1 MRGEQMKYHK
11 ITTFS
16 RRAII
21 IGVAPAILLYLVLGV
36 GPSLATFIF
45 SFTDISGLKGAPWH
59 WVGLANYKEYFLTQN
74 YRDYLDVIKRT
85 LIYAL
90 ATTVIQNVIALFVAL
105 LLNSKDIR
113 GRNFHRAV
121 IFMPVVLGVMV
132 TAISWTLFFNSVDG
146 PAAAFLALFG
156 KYSNFFGDQKLAFV
170 LCIAAQIWMYM
181 GYSMVIFLA
190 GLQTIPQG
198 LYEAA
203 KIDGS
208 NAWSQFRYVT
218 FPLLWPSITVN
229 GLMSIIGSLSSF
241 QIILLTTGG
250 NFNTTTLSMTAYA
263 NAFGLGKIAS
273 ITGLRQGYA
282 AAINMI
288 LFTIILVF
296 VLIFQAYM
304 KKKEDVQ

>member
-1 MRGEQMKYHK
+1 MRGEQMKHHK

-16 RRAII
+16 RRSII
-21 IGVAPAILLYLVLGV
+21 LGVAPAILLYLILGV
-36 GPSLATFIF
+36 GPSLATFFF

-59 WVGLANYKEYFLTQN
+59 WVGLANYKEYFVTQN
-74 YRDYLDVIKRT
+74 YRDYIDVIKRT

-105 LLNSKDIR
+105 LLNAREIK
-113 GRNFHRAV
+113 GRNFYRAV

-156 KYSNFFGDQKLAFV
+156 KYNNFFGDQKLAFV

-190 GLQTIPQG
+190 GLQTIPQE

-208 NAWSQFRYVT
+208 NTASEFRYVT

-282 AAINMI
+282 AAINMV

-296 VLIFQAYM
+296 VLIFQGYM
-304 KKKEDVQ
+304 KKKEAV

>member
-1 MRGEQMKYHK
+1 
-11 ITTFS
+11 
-16 RRAII
+16 
-21 IGVAPAILLYLVLGV
+21 
-36 GPSLATFIF
+36 
-45 SFTDISGLKGAPWH
+45 
-59 WVGLANYKEYFLTQN
+59 
-74 YRDYLDVIKRT
+74 
-85 LIYAL
+85 
-90 ATTVIQNVIALFVAL
+90 
-105 LLNSKDIR
+105 
-113 GRNFHRAV
+113 
-121 IFMPVVLGVMV
+121 MV

-156 KYSNFFGDQKLAFV
+156 KFSNFFGDQKLAFV

-190 GLQTIPQG
+190 GLQTIPKD

-203 KIDGS
+203 RIDGCTS
-208 NAWSQFRYVT
+208 GKEFWYIT
-218 FPLLWPSITVN
+218 FPMLWPSITVN

-250 NFNTTTLSMTAYA
+250 NFNTTTLAMTAYA
-263 NAFGLGKIAS
+263 NAFGLGKIAT

-296 VLIFQAYM
+296 VLLFRYLM
-304 KKKEDVQ
+304 KKKAMDE